1 MKNKKSIIEK
11 IAKRKRVSSTNI
23 TNLYADACN
32 YFFSYTNK
40 NGKFIR
46 HDIYSFNEIGEKP
59 VF

>member
-11 IAKRKRVSSTNI
+11 IAKRKRVSPTSI

-46 HDIYSFNEIGEKP
+46 RDMYSFNEIREKP